1 MWLNCGNC
9 IIKLHH
15 KAEMKEDSL
24 LCMSKESGF
33 WDRNCS
39 WWRSLWKF
47 MEMTTKDLEYN
58 INLVE
63 KSNGRLQRMNF
74 NFQRNST
81 VGKNTVK
88 GHCILQ
94 RNLWKEGS
102 KDVANFTVVFFS
114 DIPLPAQTFSSH
126 HPDQSA
132 DIETETRPSTSK
144 KILTCE
150 DRDDAQTTL
159 F

>member
-1 MWLNCGNC
+1 MHEQRKWFLETETALGEE
-9 IIKLHH
+9 
-15 KAEMKEDSL
+15 AM
-24 LCMSKESGF
+24 
-33 WDRNCS
+33 
-39 WWRSLWKF
+39 KF

-63 KSNGRLQRMNF
+63 NSSSRLQRINS
-74 NFQRNST
+74 NFQRTST

-88 GHCILQ
+88 GHCMLQ
-94 RNLWKEGS
+94 RNLWKEES
-102 KDVANFTVVFFS
+102 KDVANFIVVFS
-114 DIPLPAQTFSSH
+114 EIAQPNPTFSNH

-132 DIETETRPSTSK
+132 HIDTETRPCTSK

>member
-1 MWLNCGNC
+1 
-9 IIKLHH
+9 
-15 KAEMKEDSL
+15 
-24 LCMSKESGF
+24 
-33 WDRNCS
+33 
-39 WWRSLWKF
+39 
-47 MEMTTKDLEYN
+47 
-58 INLVE
+58 
-63 KSNGRLQRMNF
+63 MNF

>member
-1 MWLNCGNC
+1 M
-9 IIKLHH
+9 
-15 KAEMKEDSL
+15 
-24 LCMSKESGF
+24 
-33 WDRNCS
+33 
-39 WWRSLWKF
+39 KF

-63 KSNGRLQRMNF
+63 KSSGRLQRMNF
-74 NFQRNST
+74 NFQRTSP
-81 VGKNTVK
+81 VGKNAVK

-94 RNLWKEGS
+94 RNLWKEES

-114 DIPLPAQTFSSH
+114 DIALAAQTFSSH
-126 HPDQSA
+126 HPDQSV

>member
-1 MWLNCGNC
+1 M
-9 IIKLHH
+9 
-15 KAEMKEDSL
+15 
-24 LCMSKESGF
+24 
-33 WDRNCS
+33 
-39 WWRSLWKF
+39 KF

-63 KSNGRLQRMNF
+63 KSSGRLQRMNF
-74 NFQRNST
+74 NFQRTSP
-81 VGKNTVK
+81 VGKNAVK

-94 RNLWKEGS
+94 RNLWKEES

-114 DIPLPAQTFSSH
+114 DIALAAQTFSSH